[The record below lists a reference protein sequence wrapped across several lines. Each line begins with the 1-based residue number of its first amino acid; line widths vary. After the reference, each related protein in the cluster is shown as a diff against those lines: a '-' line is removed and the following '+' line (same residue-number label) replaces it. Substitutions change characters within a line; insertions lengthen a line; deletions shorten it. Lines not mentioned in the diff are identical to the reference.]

1 MRAGPGTNEG
11 TDDVV
16 KKRWRTIS
24 SGAIC
29 AIVLTL
35 VNQPPARAQ
44 ETPQDVPSANDH
56 PSAGSPADGAQQP
69 GVEAVL
75 EKQKKKPRKNGRKR
89 PTVNIGENVSLTF
102 TGRIESDVR
111 MATPAIGLDAAGMQW
126 QDRRV
131 GVEGTAFKRFSF
143 ELSRELSE
151 DFSPS
156 PDHESAWKDAYVA
169 TRVAKGLTF
178 DAGRFKLPFGREA
191 LTGETNLDFV
201 YRSLA
206 ARVLSPGRDAGVMA
220 EGRAFDRAIEYQAGY
235 FTRDGEYARTSQT
248 DGGES
253 AIGGRVVVAPFAFG
267 SDGPL
272 AGLTVGVAL
281 MNSRLE
287 DRLGIR
293 GRTVLGDAI
302 FFDRV
307 YVNGRRQRTGFEA
320 AWAGGPVSLSTEVI
334 SVSDQRQGM
343 GFSGSDL
350 PAVRAAS
357 WYVAGTWA
365 LTGERKRGRIEP
377 AHELLRGGAG
387 AVELAIRLE
396 RLRFDDVEYPGSQFG
411 FPSDGK
417 LLGNADRVLT
427 LGINW
432 YLDRY
437 FKLQMN
443 VMDEAIADPVRSPSS
458 SPNGRFTSTVF
469 RVQFRL

>member
-1 MRAGPGTNEG
+1 
-11 TDDVV
+11 
-16 KKRWRTIS
+16 
-24 SGAIC
+24 
-29 AIVLTL
+29 
-35 VNQPPARAQ
+35 
-44 ETPQDVPSANDH
+44 
-56 PSAGSPADGAQQP
+56 
-69 GVEAVL
+69 
-75 EKQKKKPRKNGRKR
+75 
-89 PTVNIGENVSLTF
+89 
-102 TGRIESDVR
+102 
-111 MATPAIGLDAAGMQW
+111 
-126 QDRRV
+126 
-131 GVEGTAFKRFSF
+131 
-143 ELSRELSE
+143 
-151 DFSPS
+151 
-156 PDHESAWKDAYVA
+156 
-169 TRVAKGLTF
+169 
-178 DAGRFKLPFGREA
+178 
-191 LTGETNLDFV
+191 
-201 YRSLA
+201 
-206 ARVLSPGRDAGVMA
+206 MA

-253 AIGGRVVVAPFAFG
+253 AIGGRVVVAPFTFG